1 MLGKQTTTSHFKSLN
16 TKKNMTYADGNP
28 GPGLGR
34 AQKCGRIKVVYLNKI
49 LQYLH
54 KSEYEDA

>member
-1 MLGKQTTTSHFKSLN
+1 
-16 TKKNMTYADGNP
+16 MTYADGNP

-54 KSEYEDA
+54 KSEYEDAQYC